1 MLCQEHVEVKSEEE
15 VIQGVQW
22 SNQYMISYIAR

>member
-1 MLCQEHVEVKSEEE
+1 MHFHGRFS

-22 SNQYMISYIAR
+22 SSI